1 MQAIITTHT
10 TAINPTTTM
19 TTTETPI
26 NFTDYTVTLSDDPA
40 YYDLARHE
48 LWAEERTQ
56 EIVSD
61 VTSLI
66 ERHFPG
72 INVVADANKVHDS
85 GPDDEILEEIQQW
98 VGDNWTSAL

>member
-1 MQAIITTHT
+1 MIIDY
-10 TAINPTTTM
+10 IEN
-19 TTTETPI
+19 ED
-26 NFTDYTVTLSDDPA
+26 NFTGYTVTISDDPA
-40 YYDLARHE
+40 YYDLGRHE

-66 ERHFPG
+66 ERQFPG
-72 INVVADANKVHDS
+72 CRVVADANKVHDS
-85 GPDDEILEEIQQW
+85 GPDDEVLEQIQQW

>member
-1 MQAIITTHT
+1 MTP
-10 TAINPTTTM
+10 NNRKNTTM

-26 NFTDYTVTLSDDPA
+26 NFTDYTVTISDDPA
-40 YYDLARHE
+40 YYDLGRHE

-66 ERHFPG
+66 ERHSL
-72 INVVADANKVHDS
+72 AS
-85 GPDDEILEEIQQW
+85 TW
-98 VGDNWTSAL
+98 

>member
-1 MQAIITTHT
+1 MV
-10 TAINPTTTM
+10 N

-40 YYDLARHE
+40 YYDLGRHE

-66 ERHFPG
+66 ERRFPG
-72 INVVADANKVHDS
+72 INVVADANKVHDA

>member
-1 MQAIITTHT
+1 MTP
-10 TAINPTTTM
+10 NNRKNTTM

-26 NFTDYTVTLSDDPA
+26 NFTGYTVTISDDPA
-40 YYDLARHE
+40 YYNLVRDQVFAK
-48 LWAEERTQ
+48 ERTQ

-61 VTSLI
+61 VTALI
-66 ERHFPG
+66 ERRFPG